1 MALSDKNSVLSTANL
16 YASAL
21 AAAANHC
28 EAAAR
33 AIIPIQ
39 AEVSENWEGEASKA
53 MAQKLDSLR
62 FQINQVYAKFVAASS
77 QAKADGWSAYN
88 SWPDEEDVD

>member
-1 MALSDKNSVLSTANL
+1 MALEDKNSVLARANS
-16 YASAL
+16 YSAAL
-21 AAAANHC
+21 AEAANHC

-39 AEVSENWEGEASKA
+39 AEVSEKWEGDAGKA

-62 FQINQVYAKFVAASS
+62 FQINQTYAKFVAASS
-77 QAKADGWSAYN
+77 QASADGWRAYS
-88 SWPDEEDVD
+88 SWPEEEENN